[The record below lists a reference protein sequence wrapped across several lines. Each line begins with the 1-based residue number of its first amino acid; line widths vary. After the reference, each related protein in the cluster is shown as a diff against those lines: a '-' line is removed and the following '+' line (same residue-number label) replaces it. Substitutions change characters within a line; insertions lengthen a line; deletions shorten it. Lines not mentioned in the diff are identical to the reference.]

1 MKAIKVKLY
10 PSPQQVSYINNL
22 LGCTRFVYNNC
33 LDYKIQKYNEEKKSV
48 SFGELGKHLT
58 NIKSEYTWL
67 KNVHSKVLQQSLIN
81 LEYSYK
87 NLYKNGMGF
96 PNFKKKNQKQSCRF
110 PVDAIGR
117 VNGNKISLIKQLKN
131 IHYKCSIRDEKLLNK
146 YQNLIKSA
154 TLIKSKSND
163 YYLSILIDIK
173 NNKELPKNDNIIG
186 LDLGIKYFIITSN
199 NQKFENIKSIRN
211 NQKKLNKLHKSLSR
225 KQKKSKNKNKARI
238 KLAKFYEKIYN
249 IKVNYLHQV
258 SNQLLNENQ
267 IIVIENLNVKGMLK
281 NHCLAKSIQELSL
294 NKFKLFLIYKSEWYN
309 RDLIEID
316 RYYPSSKICS
326 CCGYINQN
334 LTLKDR
340 TFKCPICGI
349 SIDRDYN
356 AAINIRNEGIKLFKI
371 KIGLS
376 SPKLKP
382 LESSNYTLNELGK
395 ESNLVN
401 IK

>member
-1 MKAIKVKLY
+1 
-10 PSPQQVSYINNL
+10 
-22 LGCTRFVYNNC
+22 
-33 LDYKIQKYNEEKKSV
+33 
-48 SFGELGKHLT
+48 
-58 NIKSEYTWL
+58 
-67 KNVHSKVLQQSLIN
+67 
-81 LEYSYK
+81 
-87 NLYKNGMGF
+87 
-96 PNFKKKNQKQSCRF
+96 
-110 PVDAIGR
+110 
-117 VNGNKISLIKQLKN
+117 
-131 IHYKCSIRDEKLLNK
+131 
-146 YQNLIKSA
+146 
-154 TLIKSKSND
+154 
-163 YYLSILIDIK
+163 
-173 NNKELPKNDNIIG
+173 
-186 LDLGIKYFIITSN
+186 
-199 NQKFENIKSIRN
+199 
-211 NQKKLNKLHKSLSR
+211 
-225 KQKKSKNKNKARI
+225 
-238 KLAKFYEKIYN
+238 
-249 IKVNYLHQV
+249 
-258 SNQLLNENQ
+258 
-267 IIVIENLNVKGMLK
+267 MLK